1 MVLRAK
7 LLTEL
12 VGSFVF
18 MTVIALSGPMGSLA
32 PVAIG
37 LALTAMV
44 YMGGHVSGA
53 HYNPAVSFGLLA
65 RRVIDLRT
73 MLAYWTAQVFGAL
86 LAFAVGD
93 LIGGRAVGIQPAA
106 GVSWLAALTAEM
118 LFTAA
123 LVLVVLNVAATRAT
137 AGNSFYGLAIGLTV
151 AVGAFAVG
159 PISGAAFNPAVG
171 LGATA
176 VAAIAGH
183 GPWSHLWLYIVGPLA
198 GAALGAAVHVLQGP
212 AIPVPPEK
220 PSKGRSAEPEA
231 AAGRGSLFDF

>member
-18 MTVIALSGPMGSLA
+18 MTVIALSGPIGPLA

-37 LALTAMV
+37 LALAAMV

-53 HYNPAVSFGLLA
+53 HYNPAVSFALLT

-73 MLAYWTAQVFGAL
+73 MLFYWAAQVLGAL
-86 LAFAVGD
+86 LAFTAAD
-93 LIGGRAVGIQPAA
+93 LVGGRAVGIQPGS
-106 GVSWLAALTAEM
+106 GVSWMAALTAEVI
-118 LFTAA
+118 FTAA
-123 LVLVVLNVAATRAT
+123 LVLVVLNVAATKAT
-137 AGNSFYGLAIGLTV
+137 AGNSFYGIAIGFTV
-151 AVGAFAVG
+151 AAGAFAVG

-176 VAAIAGH
+176 VAAIAGP
-183 GPWSHLWLYIVGPLA
+183 GTWSHLWLYIVGPLV
-198 GAALGAAVHVLQGP
+198 GAAIGAGVHQLQGP
-212 AIPVPPEK
+212 AIPVPPEETEGNL
-220 PSKGRSAEPEA
+220 PR
-231 AAGRGSLFDF
+231 R